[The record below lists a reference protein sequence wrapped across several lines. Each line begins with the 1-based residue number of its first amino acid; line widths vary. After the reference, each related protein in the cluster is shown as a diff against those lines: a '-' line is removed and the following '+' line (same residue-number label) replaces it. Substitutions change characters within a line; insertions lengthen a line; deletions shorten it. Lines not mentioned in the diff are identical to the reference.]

1 MSGEEFSLG
10 QFRFDPGRCTLSRDG
25 APVRIGS
32 RAAEI
37 LRVLA
42 AGKGAVISKDELLR
56 SVWPEQIVEE
66 NNLQVHIS
74 ALRKILEGDH
84 SGQSYLVTVPGR
96 GYRLVGVSEPPME
109 LALPDRPSIA
119 VLPFQNM
126 SDDPGQEYFADGIVD
141 DIITALCRI
150 RWLFV
155 IARNSSFAYKG
166 RAIDIRQVGRE
177 LGVRYVLEGG
187 VRKGANRV
195 RITGQLIEASSG
207 THLWAEHFDGML
219 DDIFDLQ
226 DRVTASVVGAIA
238 PRLEQ
243 AEIERA
249 KRKPTEN
256 LDAYDYFLRGL
267 AAAHKITRDPVLEAL
282 QLFNKAIELDSDF
295 ASPHGVAAFCYVM
308 RKMNGWAVNPAAD
321 GAEAARLAQR
331 VVECGMEDAVA
342 LAFGG
347 LALGYVVGDL
357 DEAAAL
363 IDRGLMLNPNLA
375 VGWYASGTVKAFRGG
390 EPDIAIEHLARAMRL
405 SPLDPFMFTMQGV
418 TAFAHFFA
426 DRYEQAASWAE
437 RAFRS
442 KSNILGTLRIG
453 AASNALACRPEEA
466 SKFMA
471 RALKLDP
478 EMRVS
483 NLKDRIGFFGRP
495 EDFAKYAQ
503 ALRRAGLPE

>member
-1 MSGEEFSLG
+1 MSGEEFHFG
-10 QFRFDPGRCTLSRDG
+10 QFRFDPVNRKLSRSG
-25 APVRIGS
+25 ASVRIGA
-32 RAAEI
+32 RAAET

-42 AGKGAVISKDELLR
+42 LARGAVVSKDELL
-56 SVWPEQIVEE
+56 SKVWPGVTVEE
-66 NNLQVHIS
+66 NNLQVQIS
-74 ALRKILEGDH
+74 ALRKVLEGEQ
-84 SGQSYLVTVPGR
+84 SGQAHLVTVPGR
-96 GYRLVGVSEPPME
+96 GYRLVGAAEPGP
-109 LALPDRPSIA
+109 ALPERPSIA

-155 IARNSSFAYKG
+155 IARNSSFAFKN
-166 RAIDIRQVGRE
+166 RAVDIRQVGRE

-187 VRKGANRV
+187 VRRTANRV

-207 THLWAEHFDGML
+207 VHLWAEHFDGAL
-219 DDIFDLQ
+219 KDIFDLQ
-226 DRVTASVVGAIA
+226 DRVTASVVAAIA
-238 PRLEQ
+238 PKLEQ
-243 AEIERA
+243 AEIARA

-267 AAAHKITRDPVLEAL
+267 SSVHLLTRSGVGEARQLFDKSVERDP
-282 QLFNKAIELDSDF
+282 DF
-295 ASPHGVAAFCYVM
+295 ASPYGLAAFCYVM
-308 RKMNGWAVNPAAD
+308 RKMNGWADDAKAD
-321 GAEAARLAQR
+321 AAEAERLALRAAQA
-331 VVECGMEDAVA
+331 GKDDAVA

-357 DEAAAL
+357 DEAAGL
-363 IDRGLMLNPNLA
+363 IERALMLNPNLA
-375 VGWYASGTVKAFRGG
+375 IAWYASGTVTAFRGAD
-390 EPDIAIEHLARAMRL
+390 PDLAIEHLARAMRL

-426 DRYEQAASWAE
+426 GRHEEAAAWAE

-442 KSNILGTLRIG
+442 NPHILGTLRIG
-453 AASNALACRPEEA
+453 AASHALAGRREDA
-466 SKFMA
+466 GKFIT
-471 RALKLDP
+471 RALALDP
-478 EMRVS
+478 KMRVC
-483 NLKDRIGFFGRP
+483 NLEDRIGFLARP